1 MPTTRQQ
8 RVMAY
13 MTGAGVAGTLLIG
26 PFVGRH
32 FVVQAFPKLRD
43 LAYTFPFFLLPVAW
57 GLWNWLYVR
66 RQPRVGIGTWGALLG
81 VFLVLAAHLLLL
93 AQGRWIPVLLLG
105 FLTVPAGYYLLWAF
119 IVGTVNDIV
128 GL

>member
-8 RVMAY
+8 SVMAY
-13 MTGAGVAGTLLIG
+13 LTGAGVAGTLLIG
-26 PFVGRH
+26 PFVGRP
-32 FVVQAFPKLRD
+32 FVVQAFPKFRD

-66 RQPRVGIGTWGALLG
+66 RQPRVAIGTWGALLG
-81 VFLVLAAHLLLL
+81 GLLVLAANVLFL
-93 AQGRWIPVLLLG
+93 AQGQWIPVLLLA
-105 FLTVPAGYYLLWAF
+105 FLTVPAGYYLLWSF
-119 IVGTVNDIV
+119 VVGTVNEMV